1 MSPRDRTDELEA
13 EVHYYRDRVALLRA
27 KLYCRGI
34 GTSAR
39 LQDLERSL
47 EGAQGR
53 LQRARASTAH
63 PPQPDAPSR
72 P

>member
-1 MSPRDRTDELEA
+1 MSPEDRTAELEA
-13 EVHYYRDRVALLRA
+13 EVDYYRDRVALLRA
-27 KLYCRGI
+27 KLYRQGI

-53 LQRARASTAH
+53 LHRARASTPE
-63 PPQPDAPSR
+63 PPQADAAR
-72 P
+72 AR